1 MKAISTSSAPEAV
14 GPYSQAVAAGNLI
27 FVSGQIPLDPK
38 TNEFI
43 KGGIAE
49 QTHRILQ
56 NIKAILEE
64 AGTDLSHVV
73 KTTVFLKD
81 IQDFSAMNE
90 VYAEY
95 FNEVLPARA
104 AVQVAALPK
113 GAEIEIDAIAV
124 S

>member
-38 TNEFI
+38 TGEFI

-104 AVQVAALPK
+104 AIQVAALPK